1 MRLGLCFLASALIV
15 GCGGGGKQ
23 KKVRAAPDA
32 FDGPAWAY
40 TVHVSA
46 DKLCGLGVA
55 GASFSEESP
64 YPKQISRER
73 AVRNLAGILGTQVQ
87 EAIIDQATLTRQ
99 TVQFARV
106 LHVDEELIAHVD
118 QLAETEY
125 WLDKAGQG
133 PFNQGGFMYALA
145 CIDVNKASVALKLDR
160 AMLRSEHAS
169 SVDPSA
175 VPAWI
180 ASTGKQAGGRL
191 CAVGYSLPAFHPE
204 KTFERVVEDV
214 RGQLAEVIETLV
226 SSYYEELTTGRGQA
240 AEMMTVATTQ
250 AVAKGVMVTHFWYD
264 PDGIGPNRQTRS
276 TYGWGCVYPMDVM
289 RASFQAVEEKAPP
302 EEKDKIARVRE
313 RAEAAF
319 DALDA
324 EIDKRAPDSGT
335 AGAPPAHP

>member
-1 MRLGLCFLASALIV
+1 MRLGLCVLAVVLVA

-23 KKVRAAPDA
+23 KRARVAPDE

-55 GASFSEESP
+55 GASFSEDSP
-64 YPKQISRER
+64 YPKQLSRER

-145 CIDVNKASVALKLDR
+145 CIDVNKASVELKLDR
-160 AMLRSEHAS
+160 ALLKTERESNF
-169 SVDPSA
+169 DPSA
-175 VPAWI
+175 VPTWI

-204 KTFERVVEDV
+204 TTFERVVEDV

-226 SSYYEELTTGRGQA
+226 SSYYEELTNNRAAA

-264 PDGIGPNRQTRS
+264 PDGIGPNRQPRS
-276 TYGWGCVYPMDVM
+276 TYGWGCVYPLDVM
-289 RASFQAVEEKAPP
+289 RASFQAVEQKAPP

-319 DALDA
+319 DALDD
-324 EIDKRAPDSGT
+324 EIGKRAPAGGAS
-335 AGAPPAHP
+335 GAPPATP